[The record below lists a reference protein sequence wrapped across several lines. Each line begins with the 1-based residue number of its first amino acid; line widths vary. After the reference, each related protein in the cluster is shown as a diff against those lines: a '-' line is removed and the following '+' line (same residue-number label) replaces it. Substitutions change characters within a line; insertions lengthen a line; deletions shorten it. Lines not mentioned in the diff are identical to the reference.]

1 MEVQVNYNNQ
11 SQQNKYLQQNVN
23 QILQEASKPVNN
35 LKTEENIQEDKNPYK
50 DFVDDKTWRVF
61 LEASNG
67 FDERAVDDVKKV
79 LFENKNFSHST
90 AMSLLD
96 WATRADVVSNNISIP
111 EINSTDITEFKKSII
126 ANQLQQIVQAKKTI
140 LENFSLMAK
149 EGATTPLD
157 MVA

>member
-1 MEVQVNYNNQ
+1 MQIHNNHNFE
-11 SQQNKYLQQNVN
+11 QNKYLQQNVN

-35 LKTEENIQEDKNPYK
+35 LKTKENIQEDKNPYK

-79 LFENKNFSHST
+79 LFENKNFSHTT

-96 WATRADVVSNNISIP
+96 WATRADVVASNISVP
-111 EINSTDITEFKKSII
+111 QINSTDITEFKKSII
-126 ANQLQQIVQAKKTI
+126 ANLLQQIVHAKKTI